1 MYAPAEEA
9 PRPPRTVAGVFVAC
23 LVLLQATSAGL
34 VVAGGRGR
42 VVEIL
47 VVGAGCAVSYLVG
60 WRRGRWTAAL
70 VPIAFL
76 YLESRYGRLGHARYW
91 EEVALAAGGGG
102 SALASCYLRLTVD
115 RREAHVDAMREQ
127 LDERRIVEKIDQR
140 LGADTRRR
148 STLAYEL
155 ERARRHNHAL
165 SALIIRPDDFDEITL
180 RFGDD
185 AAAATLQA
193 VATSIGRCLRATDIP
208 LREGPFDFA
217 VILPET
223 QREDARL
230 VAERIRLAVAEQRL
244 EFGPG
249 DIVDVTVGIGVASFP
264 HDATSN
270 DQMTGAI
277 HRALHAAVEAGGNRT
292 MLYSV
297 SEDSPAGWGL
307 TRESLVP

>member
-1 MYAPAEEA
+1 VYAPAEEA

-127 LDERRIVEKIDQR
+127 LD
-140 LGADTRRR
+140 GSSRR
-148 STLAYEL
+148 ST
-155 ERARRHNHAL
+155 
-165 SALIIRPDDFDEITL
+165 S
-180 RFGDD
+180 G
-185 AAAATLQA
+185 
-193 VATSIGRCLRATDIP
+193 SG
-208 LREGPFDFA
+208 
-217 VILPET
+217 
-223 QREDARL
+223 
-230 VAERIRLAVAEQRL
+230 RIRGAGAHW
-244 EFGPG
+244 P
-249 DIVDVTVGIGVASFP
+249 
-264 HDATSN
+264 TSSSV
-270 DQMTGAI
+270 
-277 HRALHAAVEAGGNRT
+277 RGGT
-292 MLYSV
+292 I
-297 SEDSPAGWGL
+297 
-307 TRESLVP
+307 TR